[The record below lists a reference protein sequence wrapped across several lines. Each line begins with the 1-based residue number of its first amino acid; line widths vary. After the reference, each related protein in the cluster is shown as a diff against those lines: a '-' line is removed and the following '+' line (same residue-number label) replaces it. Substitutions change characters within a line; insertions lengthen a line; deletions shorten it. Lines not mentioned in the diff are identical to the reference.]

1 MAGGRN
7 GGGWAVSGWC
17 GPLRPWRLYVRC
29 LPALKRSLRPMT
41 LDTYTSVVA
50 AGASEKIPD
59 IPDPQHNA
67 KHALLREFLNA

>member
-1 MAGGRN
+1 
-7 GGGWAVSGWC
+7 
-17 GPLRPWRLYVRC
+17 
-29 LPALKRSLRPMT
+29 MT